1 MAVQIALA
9 LYAPCL
15 AAIALAWVL
24 RARPASRPLW
34 LVEVAAAAS
43 IAAFAF
49 LAGPWVF
56 SSYYL
61 RYAVPVL
68 FLLAVAYSYRRL
80 NPGRTARR
88 PAFSLAALLLFTALD
103 IGAGLSHIAPRESY
117 NVPFPLAAGEYYVLQ
132 GGNSVVTNSFHASA
146 GSTLALDIVRLN
158 AFGNRAKGIAPRAL
172 GDYQIFGDTVYSPC
186 AGTIGAAQGGR
197 PDHPPGE
204 SDPGHVNGNHVVLRC
219 GDVEVLLAHMRQ
231 GSVVVSAG
239 EPVKLGQ
246 ALGKVGNSGYS
257 MEPHL
262 HIGAKRGGREVGL
275 VFDNRQLSVN
285 SVVVGVQRK

>member
-1 MAVQIALA
+1 MAFQVAFA
-9 LYAPCL
+9 LYPVFL
-15 AAIALAWVL
+15 AAVAIVWAL
-24 RARPASRPLW
+24 RAARPSWML
-34 LVEVAAAAS
+34 EIAAAGS
-43 IAAFAF
+43 MAAFAF
-49 LAGPWVF
+49 LAGPWAF
-56 SSYYL
+56 TSYYL

-68 FLLAVAYSYRRL
+68 FVLAAIYSYRRK
-80 NPGRTARR
+80 GGKRR
-88 PAFSLAALLLFTALD
+88 LALPIPVLLLFAALD
-103 IGAGLSHIAPRESY
+103 AGVGLSHFPPQESF

-132 GGNSVVTNSFHASA
+132 GGNSLVTNSFHASV
-146 GSTLALDIVRLN
+146 GSTLSLDIVRLN

-172 GDYQIFGDTVYSPC
+172 ADYEIFGDTVYSLC
-186 AGTIGAAQGGR
+186 AGTVAAAQGRR

-219 GDVEVLLAHMRQ
+219 GDVEILLAHMRQ

-239 EPVKLGQ
+239 EAVKLGQ
-246 ALGKVGNSGYS
+246 AIGKVGNSGYS

-285 SVVVGVQRK
+285 SVVTGMQRR

>member
-1 MAVQIALA
+1 MAFQIGFA
-9 LYAPCL
+9 LYPILL
-15 AAIALAWVL
+15 AAVAVVWTL
-24 RARPASRPLW
+24 RAAGRWW
-34 LVEVAAAAS
+34 LVEIAAAGS
-43 IAAFAF
+43 IAVFAS
-49 LAGPWVF
+49 LAGPWAF
-56 SSYYL
+56 TSYYL
-61 RYAVPVL
+61 RYVVPVL
-68 FLLAVAYSYRRL
+68 YGLAVVYSWRRARGKT
-80 NPGRTARR
+80 GR
-88 PAFSLAALLLFTALD
+88 LALSVPVLVLFAGLD
-103 IGAGLSHIAPRESY
+103 IAVGLSQFPPRESF

-132 GGNSVVTNSFHASA
+132 GGNSLVTNSFHASV

-186 AGTIGAAQGGR
+186 AGTVAAAQGGR

-231 GSVVVSAG
+231 GSVLVSAG
-239 EPVKLGQ
+239 GAVALGQ
-246 ALGKVGNSGYS
+246 AVGKVGNSGYS

-262 HIGAKRGGREVGL
+262 HIGAKRGGQEVGL

-285 SVVVGVQRK
+285 STVVGVQGK